1 MPDHHQSGL
10 GGRGALCVV
19 ALAMALCGVHAE
31 TPDSDLPPAKQSEQW
46 FESVGPGETLRVV
59 NRFGNVYARFGGYE
73 PQTEILA
80 TIQKLDPDR
89 PALEVVRERVES
101 GLVVRVGYADPA
113 SSGSLVTMP
122 TAGSPD
128 QVDLVLFVPK
138 GATLDVE
145 TTDGLI
151 AIKKIR
157 SDLFASSI
165 DGEIRIQSI
174 EGRIKV
180 KSDRG
185 PISATIEVGVTDQ
198 PQEIT
203 TVTGDIEVHL
213 WEDAG
218 MDVRVAT
225 SGEIST
231 DFTMEIEHRRFEEPG
246 KHAKATVGKG
256 GPRLD
261 LRSKRGRV
269 RLLRL
274 PRHFKPEE

>member
-1 MPDHHQSGL
+1 MPDHNHGGL
-10 GGRGALCVV
+10 GGRGALC
-19 ALAMALCGVHAE
+19 ALALTIAASGVQAQTPAPDPAL
-31 TPDSDLPPAKQSEQW
+31 AKQSEQW
-46 FESVGPGETLRVV
+46 FEPVEAGKTLRVV
-59 NRFGNVYARFGGYE
+59 NRFGNVYARFGGYQ

-80 TIQKLDPDR
+80 TIQKLDPER
-89 PALEVVRERVES
+89 PALRVAREQVDS
-101 GLVVRVGYADPA
+101 GLTVRVGYADPA
-113 SSGSLVTMP
+113 SPGSLVTVP
-122 TAGSPD
+122 TEGSLD

-138 GATLDVE
+138 GTTLDVE
-145 TTDGLI
+145 TMDGLI
-151 AIKKIR
+151 AIKKIK

-174 EGRIKV
+174 EGRVKV

-185 PISATIEVGVTDQ
+185 PISATLEVGVTGE
-198 PQEIT
+198 PQEIVT
-203 TVTGDIEVHL
+203 TTGEIEVHM
-213 WEDAG
+213 WEDAE
-218 MDVRVAT
+218 MDVRIAT

-231 DFTMEIEHRRFEEPG
+231 DFTMEIEHRRSEEPG

-274 PRHFKPEE
+274 PRHFKPEP